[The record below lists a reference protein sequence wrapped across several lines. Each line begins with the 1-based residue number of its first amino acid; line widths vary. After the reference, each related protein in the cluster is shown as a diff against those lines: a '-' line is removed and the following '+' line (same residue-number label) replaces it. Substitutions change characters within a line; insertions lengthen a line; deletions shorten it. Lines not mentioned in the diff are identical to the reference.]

1 MPKAHA
7 VPPTVNRL
15 DTIDYTDY
23 TYTSIYKAGTLYVVF
38 TRYSGTKSYCMIAGV
53 SCHLSLTGSS
63 GHGYDA
69 CHL

>member
-1 MPKAHA
+1 MCLRPMQSLLLS
-7 VPPTVNRL
+7 TDYI

-23 TYTSIYKAGTLYVVF
+23 IYTSIYRAGTLYVVF

-63 GHGYDA
+63 GHGGI
-69 CHL
+69 